1 MKNRIIL
8 LTALVLLGFAVTAQK
23 KYTLNESKSKL
34 TVDGTSTVHD
44 WTINSTVFSG
54 TAFFETE
61 GDLPASITDVR
72 FACKTDKILSDNS
85 IMDGKT
91 HKALMADKHPEITF
105 VFNSLKSYTRT
116 QDNFKG
122 ELIGTLSIAGKS
134 KKITVPFAGN
144 VAPSGTLQIKGAVKF
159 KMTDFGIDPPTAMLG
174 TLKTGDEVKINY
186 DLQYVKSIN

>member
-1 MKNRIIL
+1 MI
-8 LTALVLLGFAVTAQK
+8 LLGFVVTAQK

-61 GDLPASITDVR
+61 GDHPVNITDVR
-72 FACKTDKILSDNS
+72 FTCKTDKILSDNS

-105 VFNSLKSYTRT
+105 VFNSVKSYNRT
-116 QDNFKG
+116 QDNFTG